1 MININNP
8 HQLTL
13 FDFWNF
19 LSPKRRKMLDES
31 WAGLFQKEILCE
43 LPVNKLTTFFN
54 KGFGRPTKELYSM
67 FGLVLL
73 QQAHDLTDEET
84 VNQLAFNI
92 QWHYALNI
100 TDESDSAKY
109 ISLKTLWNI
118 RQTIANNELDEILFD
133 NIAKKLAIIFRV
145 NSDKQ
150 RLDSVHIKS
159 NMARL
164 GRLRI
169 FTKAIKKFLVN
180 LKRREKGHFE
190 SVDDKIIEKY
200 LSEKAAECFSMVKPS
215 ESAKKLQSVGEDLF
229 ELVQQF
235 TGCKEVM
242 SMNSYKL
249 LERILKEHC
258 NITGSG
264 GNETVELKKSKE
276 IPSDSLQNPSDPD
289 ATYSGHKG
297 QGYQVQVMETYT
309 DTEDKELKAKTLNL
323 ITHVKVEQACQS
335 DAQALIPAIES
346 AEKRKVCPK
355 ELEADSLYGSD
366 ENCEAAKSKGIELVS
381 PTMGTPK
388 AESIS
393 LATFE
398 LLDNGH
404 VAHCPKGHTPSVQK
418 KKKTRYTQNF
428 CLKICAECPLLEACP
443 VKRGKKS
450 YHLRYDSKAARI
462 AKRRANEQTDE
473 FKERYRWRAGV
484 EATMSEYDRRTGVK
498 HLRFRGFKMVRFAAV
513 LKAVAINI
521 LRATAV
527 RVAIIR
533 SKGLH
538 NGDYSALNHVII
550 IVKEHFG
557 GHLNRLIQ
565 KTVTSLGFYKNML
578 INA

>member
-1 MININNP
+1 MIHIKNP
-8 HQLTL
+8 QQLTL

-19 LSPKRRKMLDES
+19 LSPKRRKMLDKS

-43 LPVNKLTTFFN
+43 LPVNKLTAFFN
-54 KGFGRPTKELYSM
+54 KEFGRPTKELYSM
-67 FGLVLL
+67 LGVVLL

-118 RQTIANNELDEILFD
+118 RQTVADKELDEVLFD
-133 NIAKKLAIIFRV
+133 KIAKKLAAIFNV
-145 NSDKQ
+145 NTDKQ

-169 FTKAIKKFLVN
+169 FTTAIKKFLVN

-190 SVDDKIIEKY
+190 SIDDNIIEKY
-200 LSEKAAECFSMVKPS
+200 LSEKAAQCFSMVKPS
-215 ESAKKLQSVGEDLF
+215 ESAKTIQSVGKDLF
-229 ELVQQF
+229 ELTQQF
-235 TGCKEVM
+235 TGCKEVI

-258 NITGSG
+258 NISGSA

-309 DTEDKELKAKTLNL
+309 DTEDKDLKAKTLNL
-323 ITHVKVEQACQS
+323 ITHVRVEQACQS

-346 AEKRKVCPK
+346 AEERKLCPK

-366 ENCEAAKSKGIELVS
+366 ENCETAKSKGVELVS
-381 PTMGTPK
+381 PTMGTAK
-388 AESIS
+388 EKNIS
-393 LATFE
+393 LADFE
-398 LLDNGH
+398 LLKNGH
-404 VAHCPKGHTPSVQK
+404 VGQCPKGQAPSVHK
-418 KKKTRYTQNF
+418 KKKTKYIQSF
-428 CLKICAECPLLEACP
+428 CLETCAECPLLENCP
-443 VKRGKKS
+443 VKRGKKF
-450 YHLRYDSKAARI
+450 YYLRYDSKAARL
-462 AKRRANEQTDE
+462 AKRRAIEQTDE

-498 HLRFRGFKMVRFAAV
+498 HLRFRGLKMVRFAAI
-513 LKAVAINI
+513 LKAIGIN
-521 LRATAV
+521 LFRANAV

-533 SKGLH
+533 SRGLH
-538 NGDYSALNHVII
+538 NGDYSALNHVIF
-550 IVKEHFG
+550 IVKELFRG
-557 GHLNRLIQ
+557 YAKRLKQ
-565 KTVTSLGFYKNML
+565 KTVTLYGFGENTP
-578 INA
+578 IAA